1 MTRWIFLINKA
12 LNVLFVFLLFLLYN
26 STQDNQEIVIC
37 RRRRCELGLN
47 VSVKKNNYQL
57 NWKIL
62 LFLFCLFVSFLF
74 FFRLTAN
81 KVSDYCKLI
90 NEEDGHMGDTR
101 VGVWNAGRDYTH
113 KMGGRR
119 ERSGMPNFNTES
131 ARQDD
136 CVCERHN
143 SCQIERI

>member
-62 LFLFCLFVSFLF
+62 LFLFCLFVSFF
-74 FFRLTAN
+74 FFSFNCEQGVRLLQVN
-81 KVSDYCKLI
+81 Q
-90 NEEDGHMGDTR
+90 R
-101 VGVWNAGRDYTH
+101 
-113 KMGGRR
+113 GRR
-119 ERSGMPNFNTES
+119 AHGWYACR
-131 ARQDD
+131 
-136 CVCERHN
+136 CVKRRTRLHTQNGGGEKGQECPTLTLRVPDKMIV
-143 SCQIERI
+143 CVRDTTAAK